1 MKKYILTLI
10 IVSCIAFPLPLAS
23 ADSAR
28 EGVSVDGVQQEVQ
41 SAAAKEPAAKQAGK
55 TKDKKESKDDN
66 ENIDEIEKARQ
77 ALQYGLESEIA
88 EVLNKIDKQDFE
100 SLQEDFVR
108 LFQTTRSAAIRE
120 GLFALY
126 QKYENAQLADS
137 AAGVVEDYGTQQR
150 TVIKAALA
158 YLAAVKPAMNSSLRE
173 ALQRLLTEE
182 TAEYGAEAITVLGAI
197 GSEDDAAFLAEYF
210 ETFTM
215 DDAKQELIVKQT
227 IAAALEKIH
236 SDNIRDF
243 LLERLEDENE
253 NVYVRSSALAGLAQM
268 KNADTVPLLVSF
280 FEKPEPLLRE
290 AVMRGI
296 AQFDTA
302 ETRALTLQA
311 FRDSSYQVRLA
322 ALQAVQKTKQT
333 DAVPYV
339 LYRAKYDPTEAVR
352 LSAVETLTKLNAP
365 EGNTWLKET
374 FCDTKKGEK
383 LRVAILRAVLQEK
396 SSLLND
402 DLEPVILPTI
412 TDAKQKQ
419 LRYSF
424 GKEIAKS
431 DSIAVLSI
439 GKAFLQSDDALT
451 KSIGLDMFKTN
462 RSAELRPL
470 VEAIAQDEKQGTLQR
485 RAQRLLE

>member
-10 IVSCIAFPLPLAS
+10 IVSCIAFSLPLAA
-23 ADSAR
+23 ADSAHAD
-28 EGVSVDGVQQEVQ
+28 VSADAVQQEVQ
-41 SAAAKEPAAKQAGK
+41 SAAAKEPAAKQADK

-88 EVLNKIDKQDFE
+88 DVLNKIDKQDFE
-100 SLQEDFVR
+100 TLQEDFVR

-215 DDAKQELIVKQT
+215 DDTKQELIVKQT

-268 KNADTVPLLVSF
+268 LIQCRCWYLFLKNLSRFYGKLLCG
-280 FEKPEPLLRE
+280 ELR
-290 AVMRGI
+290 
-296 AQFDTA
+296 
-302 ETRALTLQA
+302 
-311 FRDSSYQVRLA
+311 SS
-322 ALQAVQKTKQT
+322 
-333 DAVPYV
+333 
-339 LYRAKYDPTEAVR
+339 
-352 LSAVETLTKLNAP
+352 
-365 EGNTWLKET
+365 
-374 FCDTKKGEK
+374 
-383 LRVAILRAVLQEK
+383 ILRK
-396 SSLLND
+396 
-402 DLEPVILPTI
+402 
-412 TDAKQKQ
+412 
-419 LRYSF
+419 R
-424 GKEIAKS
+424 GH
-431 DSIAVLSI
+431 
-439 GKAFLQSDDALT
+439 
-451 KSIGLDMFKTN
+451 
-462 RSAELRPL
+462 
-470 VEAIAQDEKQGTLQR
+470 
-485 RAQRLLE
+485 

>member
-1 MKKYILTLI
+1 
-10 IVSCIAFPLPLAS
+10 
-23 ADSAR
+23 
-28 EGVSVDGVQQEVQ
+28 
-41 SAAAKEPAAKQAGK
+41 
-55 TKDKKESKDDN
+55 
-66 ENIDEIEKARQ
+66 
-77 ALQYGLESEIA
+77 
-88 EVLNKIDKQDFE
+88 
-100 SLQEDFVR
+100 
-108 LFQTTRSAAIRE
+108 
-120 GLFALY
+120 
-126 QKYENAQLADS
+126 
-137 AAGVVEDYGTQQR
+137 
-150 TVIKAALA
+150 
-158 YLAAVKPAMNSSLRE
+158 
-173 ALQRLLTEE
+173 
-182 TAEYGAEAITVLGAI
+182 
-197 GSEDDAAFLAEYF
+197 
-210 ETFTM
+210 
-215 DDAKQELIVKQT
+215 
-227 IAAALEKIH
+227 
-236 SDNIRDF
+236 
-243 LLERLEDENE
+243 
-253 NVYVRSSALAGLAQM
+253 M

-365 EGNTWLKET
+365 EGNAWLKET

-431 DSIAVLSI
+431 DSTAVLSV

-451 KSIGLDMFKTN
+451 KSIGLDMFKTH